1 MRTIRRLYFYAVA
14 FITFEV
20 VLWGLIGLLRSILST
35 SQISDG
41 GDALARA
48 LSLTLVGVPIFA
60 LHWMWAQRASATDE
74 DEHSSTLRA
83 VFLYGT
89 LLATLIPI
97 TQNALALINRTLISL
112 AGLDPY
118 RAILGGGQTWV
129 DNIIAIFMNAIAAA
143 YFVNVLRKD
152 WATLRDA
159 ENFADIRRLYRY
171 IWHLYS
177 LLMVI
182 FGIEQIIRFVLYTA
196 PLILG
201 TVSRD
206 LFVNGLSLLLVG
218 APIWY
223 FSWKTCQ
230 DALLQKGEPNSLLRL
245 GVLYLLTLGSVATV
259 LSTGGNIL
267 DVFLRWTL
275 GEPMSTSI
283 FVSHISG
290 AVSVALPLGV
300 VWAYYGRWLQRDINT
315 FGDEAR
321 RDGLRRLYYY
331 ILSLAGLVTAFV
343 GMALLVSFIL
353 DVLIGRQIW
362 GTDLRLRVSAA
373 IATLIVGLP
382 LWLTTWPRMQTQA
395 LLQNSV
401 GGFARQSVIRKTYL
415 YFVLFASVI
424 GGMVSA
430 VTAVFRLLQA
440 ALGSQLLDVTAL
452 LNALQLLVLFAIL
465 LIYHLQCLRAD
476 GTDAARALVERH
488 EKFHALA
495 FERAGSG
502 FGESLLLSTRKQ
514 AEGLNLTVLA
524 SDAEIPAEA
533 ASARAVILPSDLAI
547 NPPEN
552 LRKFLAAFEGHII
565 VSAVESPRLIWTNAG
580 RKPAEGAALTLR
592 QLSEGQ
598 EVRQSAGGTS
608 AWTIVAYVFAA
619 LFGLQLLLMLL
630 SLGISLV
637 AGGM

>member
-60 LHWMWAQRASATDE
+60 LHWVWAQRASAADDE
-74 DEHSSTLRA
+74 EHSSTLRA

-129 DNIIAIFMNAIAAA
+129 DNLIAIFMNAIAAA
-143 YFVNVLRKD
+143 YFINVLRKD
-152 WATLRDA
+152 WATLPDT

-171 IWHLYS
+171 LWHLYS

-182 FGIEQIIRFVLYTA
+182 FGAQQIVRFLLYI
-196 PLILG
+196 PPKILG
-201 TVSRD
+201 MISRD
-206 LFVNGLSLLLVG
+206 LSINGLSLLLVG
-218 APIWY
+218 VPIWY

-230 DALLQKGEPNSLLRL
+230 DALLQKSEHDSLLRL
-245 GVLYLLTLGSVATV
+245 GVLYLLALAGVATV

-275 GEPMSTSI
+275 GEYMTAPQFISSI
-283 FVSHISG
+283 SNAISI
-290 AVSVALPLGV
+290 ALPLGV
-300 VWAYYGRWLQRDINT
+300 VWAYYGRWLQHDIST
-315 FGDEAR
+315 FGNEAR

-331 ILSLAGLVTAFV
+331 ILSLAELVTAFV

-353 DVLIGRQIW
+353 DVLVGRQIW
-362 GTDLRLRVSAA
+362 GPDLRLRVSAA

-382 LWLTTWPRMQTQA
+382 LWLTTWPRMQSQA
-395 LLQNSV
+395 LQQDSV
-401 GGFARQSVIRKTYL
+401 GGFARQSVVRKTYL
-415 YFVLFASVI
+415 YLILFASVI
-424 GGMVSA
+424 GGMISA
-430 VTAVFRLLQA
+430 VTVVFRLLQA

-465 LIYHLQCLRAD
+465 LVYHFRCLRAD

-565 VSAVESPRLIWTNAG
+565 VSPVESPRLIWTNAG

-619 LFGLQLLLMLL
+619 LFGLQLLLMLF
-630 SLGISLV
+630 SLGISLIV
-637 AGGM
+637 D